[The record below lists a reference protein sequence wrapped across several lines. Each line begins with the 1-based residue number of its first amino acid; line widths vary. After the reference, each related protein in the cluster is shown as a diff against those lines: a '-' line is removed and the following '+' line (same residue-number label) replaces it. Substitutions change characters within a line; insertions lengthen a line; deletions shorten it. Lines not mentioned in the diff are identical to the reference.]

1 MSDDLSLGGGLGGM
15 LKRMAVDVL
24 AGWVFLA
31 VFLITNNIFLAT
43 GVGLVIGLGQVI
55 WMITHRQTIDPMQ
68 WMAMGLVVVL
78 GGAAIL
84 FHNATFV
91 VFKPSI
97 FEGCLAAMML
107 RPGWTIRYAPARAR
121 DLLPPGLM
129 LFWGYL
135 WSAAWFA
142 LAASNLVVARIWGLK
157 VWAIY
162 TNLSPFVLLGLLMGL
177 GLLIFPPLVR
187 RIARE
192 RGVSLSPG
200 PAAGAQTS

>member
-1 MSDDLSLGGGLGGM
+1 MTDDLSLSGGALSM
-15 LKRMAVDVL
+15 LKRIAVDVL
-24 AGWVFLA
+24 SGWVFLA
-31 VFLITNNIFLAT
+31 VFLTTNNIFLAT

-55 WMITHRQTIDPMQ
+55 WMISHRQSIDPMQ

-78 GGAAIL
+78 GGTTMVT
-84 FHNATFV
+84 HNPTFV

-121 DLLPPGLM
+121 DLLPRGLM

-135 WSAAWFA
+135 WSVAWFA
-142 LAASNLVVARIWGLK
+142 LAASNLFVARAYGLK
-157 VWAIY
+157 AWAIY
-162 TNLSPFVLLGLLMGL
+162 TNFSPFVLLGVLMGL
-177 GLLIFPPLVR
+177 GMLVFPPLVR

-192 RGVSLSPG
+192 RGASLSSR
-200 PAAGAQTS
+200 PASA

>member
-1 MSDDLSLGGGLGGM
+1 MTDDMSLSGGVLNP

-31 VFLITNNIFLAT
+31 VFLTTNNIYLAT
-43 GVGLVIGLGQVI
+43 GVGLPIGLGQIV
-55 WMITHRQTIDPMQ
+55 WMISRRQAIEPMQ
-68 WMAMGLVVVL
+68 WMATGLVVVL
-78 GGAAIL
+78 GGATIL
-84 FHNATFV
+84 FHNPTFA

-121 DLLPPGLM
+121 ALLPRGLM

-142 LAASNLVVARIWGLK
+142 LAASNLFVARVYGLRA
-157 VWAIY
+157 WAIY
-162 TNLSPFVLLGLLMGL
+162 TNISPLALLAVLFGSGM
-177 GLLIFPPLVR
+177 LIFPPLVR
-187 RIARE
+187 RIARQ
-192 RGVSLSPG
+192 RGVSLAAP
-200 PAAGAQTS
+200 PAVG